1 MGVMFTHALIAED
14 CKPYEY
20 TKFIPNALHP
30 FDALKVILEQR
41 IYHNYLQGVVNDR
54 ESYILNDLN
63 KTIENYYA
71 GIPKKLHDK
80 NETLNRLYDLGIRV
94 YEKLTRGQELL
105 TKHFFSNSTYYDLV
119 AIFQTAP
126 QKTYYNSLYTASLNH
141 TFLTQWFTD
150 ISGGWYDQEVY
161 PEGYM
166 SECALFVPQISFVK
180 GSETESCMP
189 DDHVCIKL
197 EPKTMRRFY
206 FEDPNDFKFDHMKW
220 QTDSGLALLLTKF
233 DIRPYSIDDLI
244 GMTASFAIDHSKYIM
259 TNSGVPACSTISDI
273 CFDIVTG
280 SSFVDPG
287 LTGKNRVPH
296 LEPWLESVAYL
307 VRNDRLKTAQDNEL
321 FGELLRKL
329 NTDPE
334 LVNFFTKPITQ
345 ISATEAYAFRSSLF
359 ADFISDRLEIG
370 MEALE
375 DNQETDEPSE
385 ELSDSQEPE
394 EEEKILPQIDPGKM
408 LLEIANPSEPMSD
421 YIYRKT
427 VSHRISYLLK
437 NPPENAM
444 PNDLLMLKR
453 WRSRWLYLASI
464 SCLRDFLTRVSLRL
478 SM

>member
-20 TKFIPNALHP
+20 TKIIPNALHP

-41 IYHNYLQGVVNDR
+41 IYHNYLHGVVNDR

-71 GIPKKLHDK
+71 GLPKKLHEN
-80 NETLNRLYDLGIRV
+80 NETLNRLFDLGIQV
-94 YEKLTRGQELL
+94 YEKLTKESDIGHR
-105 TKHFFSNSTYYDLV
+105 KFFSKSTYYDLV
-119 AIFQTAP
+119 TIFQTAP

-150 ISGGWYDQEVY
+150 ISGGWYDGEVY
-161 PEGYM
+161 PDGYM
-166 SECALFVPQISFVK
+166 SECALFVPQICFIK
-180 GSETESCMP
+180 GSDKEDCLP
-189 DDHVCIKL
+189 DDHICIKL

-206 FEDPNDFKFDHMKW
+206 FEGPDDPQFDSMRGHMDDKLS
-220 QTDSGLALLLTKF
+220 TLLCKF
-233 DIRPYSIDDLI
+233 DIRPYSVDELI

-259 TNSGVPACSTISDI
+259 TNSGVPAFSSISDI
-273 CFDIVTG
+273 CFDMVTG

-287 LTGKNRVPH
+287 LTGKNRRPH
-296 LEPWLESVAYL
+296 LDPWLESVAYL
-307 VRNDRLKTAQDNEL
+307 VRNGRLKTAQDNEL

-329 NTDPE
+329 NADPE

-345 ISATEAYAFRSSLF
+345 ISATEAFAFRSSLF
-359 ADFISDRLEIG
+359 ADFISDRLEVG

-375 DNQETDEPSE
+375 EGEETPTEEP
-385 ELSDSQEPE
+385 SDSQEE
-394 EEEKILPQIDPGKM
+394 DVEDKILPQIDPGKM

-427 VSHRISYLLK
+427 VSHRISYILK